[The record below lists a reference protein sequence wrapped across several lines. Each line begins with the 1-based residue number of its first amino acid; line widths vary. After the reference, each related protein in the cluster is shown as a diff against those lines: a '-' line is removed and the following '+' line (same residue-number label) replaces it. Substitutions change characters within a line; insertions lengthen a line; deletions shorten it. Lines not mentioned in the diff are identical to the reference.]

1 MRYTFIVYQVT
12 MDNKPKQFEM
22 VLIENASDVY
32 SVTKRVLGPSAAAN
46 VFHPHAF
53 DGCKMLPNGE
63 IIPSPTQ
70 QFYNPLTLVNKAF
83 FHMLQN
89 VRKTPFIM
97 NSKGGYQPL
106 LEDMSTIGWKEI
118 RREKREQLS
127 FHEYNQ

>member
-1 MRYTFIVYQVT
+1 MRYTFIIYET
-12 MDNKPKQFEM
+12 LMNSKPKQFEM

-32 SVTKRVLGPSAAAN
+32 AVTKRVLGPSAAAN

-83 FHMLQN
+83 FHLMKE
-89 VRKTPFIM
+89 VRNKKFIM
-97 NSKGGYQPL
+97 NEKGGHQPL
-106 LEDMSTIGWKEI
+106 LENMDEIGWKEI
-118 RREKREQLS
+118 RREKRETLS
-127 FHEYNQ
+127 FHQYA